1 VGLEAYTEQHNAL
14 LLAVQSF
21 AQKVAD
27 YKKDF
32 LQREVLVH
40 RGFLQYLLGTFAN
53 ALSQVCT
60 DVGVASASFM
70 VIPSHICGCVP
81 VVGAVVAAQHTE
93 IHKRRTIEWETKCGS
108 AHSDAALRRLI
119 EYSSTALAPFD
130 RLVRELQVGAAS
142 MPFPSP
148 SVPIARR
155 GSGSRRPTH
164 LTSTHLCPAY
174 ELLYRA

>member
-1 VGLEAYTEQHNAL
+1 MGLEAYTEQHNAL

-60 DVGVASASFM
+60 DEVSASFV
-70 VIPSHICGCVP
+70 VIFSHICGCVP
-81 VVGAVVAAQHTE
+81 LSH
-93 IHKRRTIEWETKCGS
+93 RRHGC
-108 AHSDAALRRLI
+108 
-119 EYSSTALAPFD
+119 
-130 RLVRELQVGAAS
+130 
-142 MPFPSP
+142 
-148 SVPIARR
+148 
-155 GSGSRRPTH
+155 
-164 LTSTHLCPAY
+164 
-174 ELLYRA
+174 